1 MTMKAGISSED
12 PGRPRLE
19 AGPYG
24 AVNVLDLNREDLR
37 SLFPGE
43 PYRGDQVF
51 SWVFAK
57 GLADF
62 SDMTTLPKS
71 LRESMASSMRIAY
84 PDVARH
90 QVSRDGTEKFAYRLE
105 DGCTVESVLIFEK
118 GHWSVCVSSQ
128 AGCAMG
134 CRFCKTAELGFTRN
148 LSPGEIVSQV
158 LLPIRTYPDRR
169 FTNVV
174 FMGMGEPL
182 MNYGSVVKAAN
193 ILMDPAGPHIS
204 KRRLTISTCGIVP
217 ALTRLPG
224 DTEASIAVSL
234 NAPDDE
240 TRSSIMPVNRRY
252 PIDTLMAALRSLTLP
267 NRRRITMEYVLIRGV
282 NDSTAHARRLIKIL
296 HGIRAKVNLIPF
308 NPWPGSDLEAPKP
321 QDVLAFEEVLRDSPY
336 TVMLR
341 KEKGRDILAACGQ
354 LAGGAL

>member
-1 MTMKAGISSED
+1 MRRVLRDRSQAMSMKAGISSED

-84 PDVARH
+84 PDVARP
-90 QVSRDGTEKFAYRLE
+90 QVSRDGTEKFAYRSE
-105 DGCTVESVLIFEK
+105 TADSESVLIFRE

-148 LSPGEIVSQV
+148 LTRGEIVSQV
-158 LLPIRTYPDRR
+158 LCRSGHIRTGASP
-169 FTNVV
+169 TSS

-193 ILMDPAGPHIS
+193 ILMDGRTHIS

-217 ALTRLPG
+217 ALTRLPE
-224 DTEASIAVSL
+224 TPSL
-234 NAPDDE
+234 NRRLSKRART
-240 TRSSIMPVNRRY
+240 TRPAHPSCREQEY
-252 PIDTLMAALRSLTLP
+252 PIDTLMAALRS
-267 NRRRITMEYVLIRGV
+267 
-282 NDSTAHARRLIKIL
+282 
-296 HGIRAKVNLIPF
+296 
-308 NPWPGSDLEAPKP
+308 
-321 QDVLAFEEVLRDSPY
+321 
-336 TVMLR
+336 
-341 KEKGRDILAACGQ
+341 
-354 LAGGAL
+354 